1 MFCRTPLLCLSTF
14 CDISGYSCVFYQLVM
29 TRFELTTVLEDAR
42 VNGLTHSLFPYPA
55 RTTPSIPREA
65 ISKLSP
71 PGGIVLDPFC
81 GGGTTLV
88 EALAQGRQAVGSD
101 LNPVA
106 VYVSRVKTTRID
118 PGKLDE
124 LVGYLAAELTNG
136 YDPDSTNSA
145 DFFDERELGVLPAK
159 VAADLP
165 HLVNLVSSLRVSDD
179 LARLMKLVLAATCF
193 TLQEKRMIARIAAGK
208 VSFPTLFAGR
218 LREAAKSMRAF
229 HSRVPGSCKP
239 QIINQDA
246 TALVDFVPSTVPKA
260 DLVVMSPPY
269 LGVHIEYAEV
279 MMGGRVRSMVVPK
292 ILDIPI
298 ERRNFLISEGQ
309 YFEKMGTVASTL
321 STVTKRG
328 GYVCVI
334 VGFKTDEHE
343 KSFNTAFQSNG
354 LRLVSRWKRPV
365 AQTYGTRRRFHSFLT
380 KKTVMMRHESVL
392 FYKS

>member
-1 MFCRTPLLCLSTF
+1 M
-14 CDISGYSCVFYQLVM
+14 M

-42 VNGLTHSLFPYPA
+42 VNGLTHNLFPYPA
-55 RTTPSIPREA
+55 RTTPSIPRET

-106 VYVSRVKTTRID
+106 VYVSKVKTTRID
-118 PGKLDE
+118 PAKLDE
-124 LVGYLAAELTNG
+124 LVGYLTAELKNG
-136 YDPDSTNSA
+136 YDPGSA
-145 DFFDERELGVLPAK
+145 NAADLFDKRESGVLPAS
-159 VAADLP
+159 VAAELP
-165 HLVNLVSSLRVSDD
+165 RLVNLISNQQTSDD

-193 TLQEKRMIARIAAGK
+193 TLEEKRMIARIADGK
-208 VSFPTLFAGR
+208 VSFETLFAGR
-218 LREAAKSMRAF
+218 LREAAKSVRAF
-229 HSRVPGSCKP
+229 HSQVPGSCKS

-269 LGVHIEYAEV
+269 LGVHIEYAEI
-279 MMGGRVRSMVVPK
+279 MMGGRVRSMVIPK

-298 ERRNFLISEGQ
+298 KRKNYLISEGQ
-309 YFEKMGTVASTL
+309 YFDKMGTIASTL
-321 STVTKRG
+321 CQITKRG
-328 GYVCVI
+328 AYVCVI

-343 KSFNTAFQSNG
+343 KSFNTAFRSNG
-354 LRLVSRWKRPV
+354 LRLVSRWMRPV
-365 AQTYGTRRRFHSFLT
+365 DRTYGTRRRFHSFLS
-380 KKTVMMRHESVL
+380 KKTAMMRHESVL
-392 FYKS
+392 FYRS